1 MKQKH
6 DLYDIQFHKIFNR
19 ELSDEELKRF
29 CKYLVAT
36 RRIHKK
42 LAKQEVIKDIL
53 KHGSWKRV
61 EELAKELKVQEG

>member
-1 MKQKH
+1 MNKNL
-6 DLYDIQFHKIFNR
+6 DWAI
-19 ELSDEELKRF
+19 DEVVR
-29 CKYLVAT
+29 
-36 RRIHKK
+36 